1 MYAFQRRQLYCTPTI
16 RPNHSPK
23 NRQPTWNFAT
33 RKLNHSS
40 AKFTANFSRLI
51 NFRFELGNLSCLNSK
66 AVGRR
71 KRRKESWRDM
81 KKLLTFRVFSFA
93 RSTWRI
99 HNANLTN
106 TAMWSTSASTKRLPT
121 SSSSSLFAS
130 VDSQPDFNFDFLTKL
145 TKCFE
150 LNLGTMSIFGKM
162 ANQPLRLSTHRD
174 PFTPPLP
181 HSAEYLHS

>member
-1 MYAFQRRQLYCTPTI
+1 
-16 RPNHSPK
+16 
-23 NRQPTWNFAT
+23 
-33 RKLNHSS
+33 
-40 AKFTANFSRLI
+40 
-51 NFRFELGNLSCLNSK
+51 
-66 AVGRR
+66 
-71 KRRKESWRDM
+71 M

-106 TAMWSTSASTKRLPT
+106 TAMWSTSAPTKRLPT
-121 SSSSSLFAS
+121 SSSSSFFAS

-174 PFTPPLP
+174 PFTPPPFCGVFTQLTP
-181 HSAEYLHS
+181 KLHFKLLICIFWLRSCVCCLLNPD